1 MSITQVLMQGI
12 GLHLNPSDRRDKNNN
27 PKVITMKFV
36 IQIWLDE
43 EVGGNQMGF
52 KRMSLMFKNVKDIRS
67 ESIAAVFPDAVE
79 GRRKTERREIFAL
92 LCCLLCLSAFA
103 WLIFRSMP
111 SHCAPADSPQPAA
124 RTFHFPPK
132 FTPETLRADRQQWKG
147 RIREM
152 MVLTLRLMMMVVL
165 QTRERPSGERGVGV
179 MGAHHAEVR
188 NSTPSLPSPSAVL
201 WAVPICGVHCV
212 AIM

>member
-12 GLHLNPSDRRDKNNN
+12 GLHSNPSDRRDKNNN
-27 PKVITMKFV
+27 PKIITMKFE

-43 EVGGNQMGF
+43 GGGKKNQRGF
-52 KRMSLMFKNVKDIRS
+52 KRMSLTYKNVKGIRS
-67 ESIAAVFPDAVE
+67 ESRAAVFPEAVE

-132 FTPETLRADRQQWKG
+132 FTPETLRAARQQRKG

-152 MVLTLRLMMMVVL
+152 MVLSLGLMMMMMVL
-165 QTRERPSGERGVGV
+165 ETSERPPGERGVGV

-188 NSTPSLPSPSAVL
+188 NNTPHPRRRCGL
-201 WAVPICGVHCV
+201 WRYAGSIV
-212 AIM
+212 